1 MATVATQDLALD
13 GTARVY
19 SAASPGGD
27 RFTPSRNTFLHV
39 VNASGVSTIATLTTP
54 GNVDGLAIP
63 ERAVTVPAGANRM
76 VPLPPG
82 TYRSADGLA
91 DVAWSATAS
100 VTFAVLHAP

>member
-1 MATVATQDLALD
+1 MATVSTQNLALD
-13 GTARVY
+13 GAAPVY

-39 VNASGVSTIATLTTP
+39 VNASASPVTATLTTP

-63 ERAVTVPAGANRM
+63 ERGVTVPAGANRM

-91 DVAWSATAS
+91 DVAWSATTS
-100 VTFAVLHAP
+100 VTFAVLHAV